1 MRLETVRVALVA
13 AAVLAA
19 AGCGDSSSGDGKAA
33 RTATSATGGDLAR
46 DVRQAELATR
56 ATPRDGDALARLI
69 LLRFQ
74 AATAAGNRTAGSFSA
89 AGKEQ
94 LRRAAADWARYLALD
109 PRAPDLQLASLMVQ
123 AFGANALNDPRRA
136 VGAQQIVVA
145 RSRPPQASLYAQL
158 ALLHYRAKQPDAG
171 DRAAARAVRLSPL
184 NQRGPLRQQLRE
196 LKSPPASQGP

>member
-1 MRLETVRVALVA
+1 VVAALVA
-13 AAVLAA
+13 VAVLAL
-19 AGCGDSSSGDGKAA
+19 AGCGDSSSGEPGKAA
-33 RTATSATGGDLAR
+33 RTATSATNGDLAR

-56 ATPRDGDALARLI
+56 ATPRDADALARLI

-109 PRAPDLQLASLMVQ
+109 PRAPDVQLASLMVQ

-136 VGAQQIVVA
+136 VRAQQIVVA

-171 DRAAARAVRLSPL
+171 DRAAARAVRLTPL
-184 NQRGPLRQQLRE
+184 SQRGPLRQQLRE
-196 LKSPPASQGP
+196 LRSPPASQDP

>member
-1 MRLETVRVALVA
+1 MRRQTVRAALVA
-13 AAVLAA
+13 AAVLAL
-19 AGCGDSSSGDGKAA
+19 AGCGDSSSGEGKAA
-33 RTATSATGGDLAR
+33 DTATSATGGDLAR
-46 DVRQAELATR
+46 DVRQAELASR

-74 AATAAGNRTAGSFSA
+74 AATAARNRTAGSFSA

-109 PRAPDLQLASLMVQ
+109 PPAPDVQLASLMVQ
-123 AFGANALNDPRRA
+123 AFSANALNDPPRA

-145 RSRPPQASLYAQL
+145 RSRPQASLYAQL
-158 ALLHYRAKQPDAG
+158 ALLHYRAKQPAAG
-171 DRAAARAVRLSPL
+171 DRAAARAVQLSPL
-184 NQRGPLRQQLRE
+184 SQRGALRQQLRE

>member
-1 MRLETVRVALVA
+1 MRLQTVCAALVA
-13 AAVLAA
+13 AAVLALT
-19 AGCGDSSSGDGKAA
+19 GCGDSSSGEGKAEGA
-33 RTATSATGGDLAR
+33 ATNATGGDLVR
-46 DVRQAELATR
+46 DLRQAELAAR
-56 ATPRDGDALARLI
+56 ATPNDADALARLI

-94 LRRAAADWARYLALD
+94 LRRAAADWTRYLALD
-109 PRAPDLQLASLMVQ
+109 PRAPDVQLASLMVQ

-145 RSRPPQASLYAQL
+145 RSRPPQASPYAQL
-158 ALLHYRAKQPDAG
+158 ALLHYRAKQPAAG

-184 NQRGPLRQQLRE
+184 SQRGPLRQQLRE
-196 LKSPPASQGP
+196 LRSPPASQGP